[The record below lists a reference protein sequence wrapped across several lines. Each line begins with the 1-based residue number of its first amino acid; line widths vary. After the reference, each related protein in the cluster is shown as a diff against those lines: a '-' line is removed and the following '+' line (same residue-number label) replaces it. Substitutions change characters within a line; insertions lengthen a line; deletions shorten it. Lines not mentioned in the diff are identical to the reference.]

1 MSLTTYITPLL
12 YRHQCVVVPGFG
24 AFLTHNISAVFSPKT
39 HTFYPPSKAIS
50 FNEQIKIGDG
60 LLATYV
66 ASCQG
71 VSYDEAMKFVAQ
83 SVSEWETA
91 LAQGSSLDLAELG
104 HISVSKNGKIQFESY
119 KTTNYLSAAF
129 GLSAVQ
135 SDPLAA
141 KAADLPVMAQSIE
154 APEKPV
160 VSMRPWMQYAAVGM
174 IAIATSLGVYQNNT
188 YRQNLA
194 WAQKEAG
201 IALEREIHEA
211 TFFYQNP
218 TTLPALSLTAEV
230 SKDAESP
237 ARVYHVVA
245 GAFKMEENA
254 AKKLDQLRAQGYEDA
269 AIIGQNRFGLHQV
282 VFGAYPQENSARALL
297 DQVKKLGAK
306 DAWLLV
312 QTP

>member
-60 LLATYV
+60 LLVSYV

-71 VSYDEAMKFVAQ
+71 ISYDQAMEFVAQ
-83 SVSEWETA
+83 SVGAWEAA

-104 HISVSKNGKIQFESY
+104 HISRSKSGKLQFESY
-119 KTTNYLSAAF
+119 KTTNYLRAAF

-141 KAADLPVMAQSIE
+141 KAAELTVVAQAVE
-154 APEKPV
+154 TPEKPV
-160 VSMRPWMQYAAVGM
+160 VSLRPWMQYAAVGM
-174 IAIATSLGVYQNNT
+174 VAIATALGVYQNNT

-194 WAQKEAG
+194 LAQKEAG

-218 TTLPALSLTAEV
+218 TTLPALSLVAEATVAETAPTQMY
-230 SKDAESP
+230 S
-237 ARVYHVVA
+237 VVA
-245 GAFKMEENA
+245 GAFKMSDNA
-254 AKKLDQLRAQGYEDA
+254 EKKLAQLRAQGYVDA

-282 VFGAYPQENSARALL
+282 VFGAYPQENTARTLL
-297 DQVKKLGAK
+297 ERVKKLGAK

>member
-60 LLATYV
+60 LLVAYV

-71 VSYDEAMKFVAQ
+71 VSYDDAMKFVAQ

-104 HISVSKNGKIQFESY
+104 HISVSKNGKLQFESY

-141 KAADLPVMAQSIE
+141 KAADLPVVAQSIE
-154 APEKPV
+154 TPEKPV
-160 VSMRPWMQYAAVGM
+160 VSSPDHGSSLRQKPPSIWDFSEASSSAAGSRFPIRPR
-174 IAIATSLGVYQNNT
+174 LGARVEMAC
-188 YRQNLA
+188 RRDRSFRERGFFPPNL
-194 WAQKEAG
+194 
-201 IALEREIHEA
+201 
-211 TFFYQNP
+211 F
-218 TTLPALSLTAEV
+218 V
-230 SKDAESP
+230 P
-237 ARVYHVVA
+237 AR
-245 GAFKMEENA
+245 
-254 AKKLDQLRAQGYEDA
+254 R
-269 AIIGQNRFGLHQV
+269 R
-282 VFGAYPQENSARALL
+282 
-297 DQVKKLGAK
+297 
-306 DAWLLV
+306 
-312 QTP
+312 